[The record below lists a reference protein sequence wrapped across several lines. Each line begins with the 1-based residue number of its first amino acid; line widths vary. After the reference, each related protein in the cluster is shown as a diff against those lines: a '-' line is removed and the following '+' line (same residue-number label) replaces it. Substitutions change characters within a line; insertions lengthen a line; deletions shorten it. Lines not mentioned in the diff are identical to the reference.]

1 MSAQNVI
8 FALGWRTSKVHVEH
22 VRTAAQ
28 HNDRQNEYGTMAAH
42 NDLGRWGEQVAADY
56 LAAEGYRIVER
67 DWHIGHRDID
77 IVAMDCDELVIV
89 EVKTRRANALIA
101 PELAV
106 DRQKIKSLA
115 AAASAFVKQRRLGL
129 PLRFDIIAVTE
140 TADGKPEI
148 NHIKSAFIPI
158 PY

>member
-1 MSAQNVI
+1 MRRAY
-8 FALGWRTSKVHVEH
+8 LET
-22 VRTAAQ
+22 TAAYDDKQ
-28 HNDRQNEYGTMAAH
+28 EKEGTMAAH
-42 NDLGRWGEQVAADY
+42 NELGKWGEQVAADY

-106 DRQKIKSLA
+106 DKQKMKSLA
-115 AAASAFVKQRRLGL
+115 AATRAFVKQRRLGL

-140 TADGKPEI
+140 TSDGQPEI
-148 NHIKSAFIPI
+148 NHIKNAFVPI

>member
-1 MSAQNVI
+1 MQ
-8 FALGWRTSKVHVEH
+8 G
-22 VRTAAQ
+22 
-28 HNDRQNEYGTMAAH
+28 
-42 NDLGRWGEQVAADY
+42 
-56 LAAEGYRIVER
+56 EGYRIVER
-67 DWHIGHRDID
+67 NWRSGHRDID
-77 IVAMDCDELVIV
+77 IVAIDCDELVIA

-106 DRQKIKSLA
+106 NRQKIKSLA
-115 AAASAFVKQRRLGL
+115 AATRSFVKQRKIGL

-140 TADGKPEI
+140 KSDGQPEI

>member
-1 MSAQNVI
+1 MEYRRKML
-8 FALGWRTSKVHVEH
+8 FLHKDGKVKTVHDKNIQAK
-22 VRTAAQ
+22 R
-28 HNDRQNEYGTMAAH
+28 MAAH
-42 NDLGRWGEQVAADY
+42 NELGKWGEQVAADY
-56 LAAEGYRIVER
+56 LQGEGYRIVER
-67 DWHIGHRDID
+67 DWRSGHRDID

-89 EVKTRRANALIA
+89 EVKTRRADALIA

-115 AAASAFVKQRRLGL
+115 AAARSFVKQRRLGL

-140 TADGKPEI
+140 KSDGQPEI